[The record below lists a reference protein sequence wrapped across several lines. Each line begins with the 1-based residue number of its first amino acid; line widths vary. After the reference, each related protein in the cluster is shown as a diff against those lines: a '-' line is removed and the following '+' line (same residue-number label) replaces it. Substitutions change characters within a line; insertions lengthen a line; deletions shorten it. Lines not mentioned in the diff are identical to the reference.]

1 MYSQLVPIRVHSFL
15 PSQHILEV
23 LSKVRLFWT
32 SADSCAALSESQQG
46 QLDGDSLVSHHPES
60 CTRGFWGWPCVLCQL
75 WNVSLLT
82 AFNFCLQRDKSKWG
96 EKHSDS
102 TAGYEG
108 FHMTESSYRGL
119 KTQQLWVGIVG
130 LLFSYISL
138 QNLGSFAPVSS
149 SPSAVAP
156 CSAGFWFLVLDLWWW
171 QGWGAAAAGGL
182 SRVDLSVALRGCF
195 QAWQR
200 IEWLWRLQLEIN

>member
-1 MYSQLVPIRVHSFL
+1 MYSQLIPIRVHSFL

-23 LSKVRLFWT
+23 LSKIRLFWT

-46 QLDGDSLVSHHPES
+46 QLDRDSLVSHHPES

-102 TAGYEG
+102 
-108 FHMTESSYRGL
+108 
-119 KTQQLWVGIVG
+119 
-130 LLFSYISL
+130 
-138 QNLGSFAPVSS
+138 
-149 SPSAVAP
+149 
-156 CSAGFWFLVLDLWWW
+156 
-171 QGWGAAAAGGL
+171 L
-182 SRVDLSVALRGCF
+182 SC
-195 QAWQR
+195 
-200 IEWLWRLQLEIN
+200 WLWGLPHDWELLQRVSKPNSCGWALLACCFLTLVFRIWALLLLWAAVQAL